1 MSFPTPSPVAGHR
14 GHGHDSYRCL
24 RLKSHIRRITGDG
37 ADLVIDP
44 VGGPYAEPALR
55 ACRWGGRFVCVGFAA
70 GEIPRIPLNLVLLK
84 GITVRGFEL
93 RTLAGHL
100 PERVADGEAALAR
113 LVAGGHAPARVRR
126 SPPRR
131 RGRSTG
137 ACGRPPGLGQDRDLD
152 GSQRGAG
159 CGRWS
164 RRSSS
169 SVRQA
174 SKPRAWD
181 SIRMYVMPAV
191 SYHGMLSASARR

>member
-70 GEIPRIPLNLVLLK
+70 GEIPRIPLDLGLLK

-100 PERVADGEAALAR
+100 PERVRTA
-113 LVAGGHAPARVRR
+113 
-126 SPPRR
+126 
-131 RGRSTG
+131 
-137 ACGRPPGLGQDRDLD
+137 RPPSPG
-152 GSQRGAG
+152 
-159 CGRWS
+159 WW
-164 RRSSS
+164 
-169 SVRQA
+169 
-174 SKPRAWD
+174 PRACACPPFSPSKTRAQHW
-181 SIRMYVMPAV
+181 SMWPPA
-191 SYHGMLSASARR
+191 GPWARS

>member
-1 MSFPTPSPVAGHR
+1 VSFPTPSPVAGHR

-113 LVAGGHAPARVRR
+113 LVAEGMRPRVSAVLPLEDAGAALEHVAARRALGKIVI
-126 SPPRR
+126 
-131 RGRSTG
+131 STG
-137 ACGRPPGLGQDRDLD
+137 LSAGPDA
-152 GSQRGAG
+152 AG
-159 CGRWS
+159 CRGGA
-164 RRSSS
+164 
-169 SVRQA
+169 QA
-174 SKPRAWD
+174 R
-181 SIRMYVMPAV
+181 
-191 SYHGMLSASARR
+191 